1 MISFSTKPFQ
11 VLLEVHKELEAKK
24 AGKNS
29 KSNSVDRGDEADPTA
44 ASDTASVT
52 TTDTAVSV
60 EVAGAAAL
68 AE

>member
-1 MISFSTKPFQ
+1 M
-11 VLLEVHKELEAKK
+11 EVHKELEAKK
-24 AGKNS
+24 SAKNS
-29 KSNSVDRGDEADPTA
+29 KANSEDRGDEAADPG
-44 ASDTASVT
+44 DTASVA

>member
-1 MISFSTKPFQ
+1 MTSCSTKQFQ

-24 AGKNS
+24 SAKNS
-29 KSNSVDRGDEADPTA
+29 KANSEDRGDEAADPG
-44 ASDTASVT
+44 DTASVA

>member
-1 MISFSTKPFQ
+1 MTSFSTKQFQ

-24 AGKNS
+24 SAKNS
-29 KSNSVDRGDEADPTA
+29 KANSEDGGDEADPDPG
-44 ASDTASVT
+44 DTASVA

>member
-1 MISFSTKPFQ
+1 MISFSTKSFQ

-29 KSNSVDRGDEADPTA
+29 KSNSVDRGDEADPT
-44 ASDTASVT
+44 DTASVA